1 MMRKDLMNKDGDTRG
16 TKEVN
21 KQNFAN
27 SPETQEKAQ
36 ASRKSGNAKAKEAA
50 TQAVK
55 KSSAIAQGRSK
66 RITPEVQQYVRDELT
81 STDKSGNT
89 FLLNY
94 IKAFLTEAK
103 KDPNS
108 NCGRMLASAIF
119 NDKLFS
125 TLDEEANRQM
135 NQDSDFKI
143 YQIRQTLYDRQQEV
157 YDDVI
162 DNNYLIINSRRTGKT
177 ELAGRIIV
185 RDLVRPIFLPNGM
198 QAVNRVAYINRSS
211 SAAIRQIK
219 QPLLTALN
227 KVGLRCIQGSVESQ
241 EMHFENGST
250 LLIIGNNN
258 AADIDKLRG
267 EKFNTVI
274 MDECAHQR
282 NTRQIMREVI
292 GPCLK
297 DYGKERRLYL
307 IGTPPRIPHTY
318 IEDIYNKAVELGWK
332 LFHWTFMDNPF
343 MPDREHVI
351 EDVCKENGVTPDS
364 SFIRRE
370 YFGEMNV
377 FDTDAKY
384 IKHYTELNEAQAK
397 ALKQR
402 TWDYCWIGVD
412 WGYEDNAAIVVA
424 VADKR
429 AKEMYVVYDW
439 SEPHKGNQYTCEK
452 VKEIYD
458 NVKKEYNLAREPWVI
473 ADTNE
478 KGNIADLY
486 RIHKITHACCAYKY
500 DKDAALDQ
508 LADFIHSNKIKIC
521 PDAKAVKNDADL
533 MLWKR
538 DEESD
543 KILHELDDDTYHGN
557 AMFALLYVNRQFAV
571 DVMGSTTAKTAK
583 EIIEEC

>member
-1 MMRKDLMNKDGDTRG
+1 MTKQDKLDIRKAISDYRAYVNETIVDALVKPIGSSKESFAEKFISKYMSNALKDT
-16 TKEVN
+16 
-21 KQNFAN
+21 
-27 SPETQEKAQ
+27 S
-36 ASRKSGNAKAKEAA
+36 SKEA
-50 TQAVK
+50 QV
-55 KSSAIAQGRSK
+55 
-66 RITPEVQQYVRDELT
+66 
-81 STDKSGNT
+81 
-89 FLLNY
+89 
-94 IKAFLTEAK
+94 
-103 KDPNS
+103 
-108 NCGRMLASAIF
+108 LASILIKPDSLEQF
-119 NDKLFS
+119 QTFENSHKSVDVDLILWKL
-125 TLDEEANRQM
+125 N
-135 NQDSDFKI
+135 N
-143 YQIRQTLYDRQQEV
+143 TLYDRQQEV
-157 YDDVI
+157 FSSFLHNAYKR
-162 DNNYLIINSRRTGKT
+162 YLIINSRRTGKT
-177 ELAGRIIV
+177 ELMGRLIAAN
-185 RDLVRPIFLPNGM
+185 LVSSND
-198 QAVNRVAYINRSS
+198 AHVVYINRNS

-219 QPLLTALN
+219 RPLETSLAQTNLQII
-227 KVGLRCIQGSVESQ
+227 RGSVESQ
-241 EMHFENGST
+241 FIQFNNGSQ
-250 LLIIGNNN
+250 LLILGNNN
-258 AADIDKLRG
+258 SADIDKIRG
-267 EKFNTVI
+267 ERVSLCI
-274 MDECAHQR
+274 MDECGHQK
-282 NTRQIMREVI
+282 NTRQIIREVI
-292 GPCLK
+292 EPAMA
-297 DYGKERRLYL
+297 DYGKEAKLVL
-307 IGTPPRIPHTY
+307 VGTPPRIPHTY
-318 IEDIYNKAVELGWK
+318 VEDVYNNALTLGWK
-332 LFHWTFMDNPF
+332 TFHWTFMDNPHL
-343 MPDREHVI
+343 PDRETI
-351 EDVCKENGVTPDS
+351 LDDVCKSNGVTPDS

-384 IKHYTELNEAQAK
+384 IKHYTELTAEQAK
-397 ALKQR
+397 ALKAR

-508 LADFIHSNKIKIC
+508 LADFVHSSKIKVC

-538 DEESD
+538 DDESD

-583 EIIEEC
+583 ELIEEDK

>member
-1 MMRKDLMNKDGDTRG
+1 MGLNKNNELTG

-21 KQNFAN
+21 PNNFAN
-27 SPETQEKAQ
+27 NDETQKKAQ
-36 ASRKSGNAKAKEAA
+36 AARKRGTTKVQEAA
-50 TQAVK
+50 TQAIK
-55 KSSAIAQGRSK
+55 KSSAIAQGRK
-66 RITPEVQQYVRDELT
+66 KLITPEVQQYVRDELT
-81 STDKSGNT
+81 ATDKKGNT

-103 KDPNS
+103 EDPNS

-135 NQDSDFKI
+135 NQDADFKI

-157 YDDVI
+157 YDDII

-211 SAAIRQIK
+211 SAAVRQIK

-318 IEDIYNKAVELGWK
+318 IEDIYNKAGELGWK
-332 LFHWTFMDNPF
+332 LYHWTFMDNPF

-397 ALKQR
+397 ALKER
-402 TWDYCWIGVD
+402 TWDYCYYQTEVLD
-412 WGYEDNAAIVVA
+412 YLPSKQE
-424 VADKR
+424 
-429 AKEMYVVYDW
+429 
-439 SEPHKGNQYTCEK
+439 SS
-452 VKEIYD
+452 
-458 NVKKEYNLAREPWVI
+458 
-473 ADTNE
+473 
-478 KGNIADLY
+478 
-486 RIHKITHACCAYKY
+486 RI
-500 DKDAALDQ
+500 
-508 LADFIHSNKIKIC
+508 
-521 PDAKAVKNDADL
+521 P
-533 MLWKR
+533 
-538 DEESD
+538 
-543 KILHELDDDTYHGN
+543 
-557 AMFALLYVNRQFAV
+557 
-571 DVMGSTTAKTAK
+571 
-583 EIIEEC
+583 

>member
-1 MMRKDLMNKDGDTRG
+1 MNKDGDTRG

-21 KQNFAN
+21 PNNFSTNEKVQA
-27 SPETQEKAQ
+27 KAQ
-36 ASRKSGNAKAKEAA
+36 ATRKASKTAKNKEAVV
-50 TQAVK
+50 QAIK
-55 KSSAIAQGRSK
+55 KSDALAKGRSK
-66 RITPEVQQYVRDELT
+66 RITPELQQFIRDELT
-81 STDKSGNT
+81 SENKDGSTY
-89 FLLNY
+89 LQNY

-103 KDPNS
+103 ADPNS

-125 TLDEEANRQM
+125 TLDEEANKQM
-135 NQDSDFKI
+135 DKDANFALWQV
-143 YQIRQTLYDRQQEV
+143 YNTLYDKQRDV
-157 YDDVI
+157 YTDFQ
-162 DNNYLIINSRRTGKT
+162 NYIIRRAIIINSRRSGKT
-177 ELAGRIIV
+177 ELLGRLAVAEAIRNPDAHIV
-185 RDLVRPIFLPNGM
+185 YF
-198 QAVNRVAYINRSS
+198 NRSS
-211 SAAIRQIK
+211 SAAIRQIR
-219 QPLLTALN
+219 QP
-227 KVGLRCIQGSVESQ
+227 
-241 EMHFENGST
+241 FENAMKAQSAISVVKGSIEAQE
-250 LLIIGNNN
+250 LHFSNGGQMLVLGNNN
-258 AADIDKLRG
+258 IADVDKVRG
-267 EKFNTVI
+267 ERI
-274 MDECAHQR
+274 SLCILDECGHQK
-282 NTRQIMREVI
+282 NIRQLVREVI
-292 GPCLK
+292 GPALK
-297 DYGKERRLYL
+297 DYGTKGQL
-307 IGTPPRIPHTY
+307 IIVGTPPRIPRTY
-318 IEDIYNKAVELGWK
+318 VEECWNSSDEAWRK
-332 LFHWTFMDNPF
+332 YHWTFAQNPYI
-343 MPDREHVI
+343 PDREHVI
-351 EDVCKENGVTPDS
+351 EEVCKENGVTPDS
-364 SFIRRE
+364 AFIRRE

-508 LADFIHSNKIKIC
+508 LADFIHSSKIKIC
-521 PDAKAVKNDADL
+521 QDAKAVKNDADL

-538 DEESD
+538 DDESD

-583 EIIEEC
+583 EIIEDA